1 MEQPQIRLSK
11 RQTEAWRY
19 LEDKKTTEIL
29 FGGGAGSGKSILGCI
44 WHIHRRLNYN
54 ETRGLV
60 GRSSLKALK
69 ESTLVTMFNVASMMG
84 YKSGTHFTFNA
95 QENHINWYNGSKT
108 ILKDLFQY
116 PSDPDFTSLGS
127 TEFTDA
133 FIDEGTE
140 ITQKAFDIVNSRIRW
155 KLKEYDLVPKCLIT
169 CNPSDGWVKE
179 KYVIDNERKPV
190 KLKDY
195 QQFVRA
201 LLTDNPDPEFV
212 KLYHEQLNKLSSDYD
227 KQRLIYGDW
236 EAQREVARPF
246 MHQYSSAR
254 HESAQAIF
262 QPDKPLL
269 IMIDF
274 NMNPFAVNFGHLW
287 RDDKEHFHIFDE
299 LDIMHGSIPEMV
311 DRIKAKYSNRLSSCK
326 VTGDASGNKGELGQR
341 DNASNYIQLMRGLGL
356 NPKQLEVP
364 SKNPLHD
371 NSRTDCNYVLHNFP
385 DFKINPATCP
395 NTCRDMRTVQAD
407 AFNSIIKKNRHDMSQ
422 QADHLDGIRYG
433 INSWLK
439 EWIIWHQ
446 KSHSNKLIHK

>member
-1 MEQPQIRLSK
+1 MPIELSEK
-11 RQTEAWRY
+11 QSIAWKY
-19 LEDKKTTEIL
+19 LEDKETTEIL
-29 FGGGAGSGKSILGCI
+29 YGGAAGGAKSFLGCA
-44 WHIHRRLNYN
+44 WHIYRRTTFA

-69 ESTLVTMFNVASMMG
+69 ESTLVTMLNVAKMMG
-84 YKSGTHFTFNA
+84 YSAGIHYEYNA
-95 QENHINWYNGSKT
+95 QEHHINWLNGSKT

-155 KLKEYDLVPKCLIT
+155 MLNDYGLIPKCLIT

-179 KYVIDNERKPV
+179 KYVIDAERNPVVLKP
-190 KLKDY
+190 Y
-195 QQFVRA
+195 QKFVRA

-212 KLYHEQLNKLSSDYD
+212 RLYNEQLEKLSSDYD

-236 EAQREVARPF
+236 EAQREVSRPF
-246 MHQYSSAR
+246 MNQYKSSK
-254 HESAQAIF
+254 HESVDAIF
-262 QPDKPLL
+262 QSDKPLL

-287 RDDKEHFHIFDE
+287 KDGNGEHFHIFDE
-299 LDIMHGSIPEMV
+299 LDIMHGSIPEMI
-311 DRIKAKYSNRLSSCK
+311 DRIKAKYSNKLSSCRI
-326 VTGDASGNKGELGQR
+326 TGDASGNKGELGQR
-341 DNASNYIQLMRGLGL
+341 DNASNYIQLMRGLGI
-356 NPKQLEVP
+356 NSKQLEVP

-371 NSRTDCNYVLHNFP
+371 NSRTDCNYVLYHFN
-385 DFKINPATCP
+385 DFKINPAKCP

-407 AFNSIIKKNRHDMSQ
+407 AFNSIVKKNRHDLSQ

-433 INSWLK
+433 INTWLK
-439 EWIIWHQ
+439 DWIDWHQ
-446 KSHSNKLIHK
+446 RQHSNKLIHK